1 MFTVAILA
9 VARPAPAAPP
19 RSASLQSE
27 TRRMGHDQL
36 AGWCVWISHNWD
48 K

>member
-27 TRRMGHDQL
+27 TVRTGHDQL
-36 AGWCVWISHNWD
+36 VRLDLTQLADWD